1 MDRREGQTVTQ
12 SLQGHKPQQ
21 GDDVGVRVLNC
32 DVQGR
37 VAGLVPD
44 VVVGSV
50 LQQQTNLTRAA
61 LSSCKMKRGVA
72 GRIDGVD
79 LGAVEKH
86 EFG

>member
-1 MDRREGQTVTQ
+1 M
-12 SLQGHKPQQ
+12 
-21 GDDVGVRVLNC
+21 
-32 DVQGR
+32 
-37 VAGLVPD
+37 AGLVPD

-61 LSSCKMKRGVA
+61 LSSGKMKRGVA